1 MNKKVLTLC
10 AGFLLAGSLTA
21 TAQVCPQ
28 NGEFPY
34 RSREVK
40 SAMLDETLQDV
51 TKINQEYYYQLQVNP
66 ESLGFTKGTAEFDGE
81 YVLTAERDY
90 STGKIYLTAQKSNNA
105 TLTHSLW
112 KITVKDRTVNGRVYV
127 FENKET
133 GFELSFDHMNAL
145 QRDAKGNITF
155 KTADG
160 KKNANTGWKYGKDGL
175 MDGCTYNWAWYTTDA
190 QAGKF
195 DYKKVYSYF
204 HNGTDSVM
212 ALMAVKPK
220 VATGDLG
227 DIVYNTDE
235 DERGVAVAKGLS
247 EKGLNGTANN
257 GFAIV
262 AVKDSKTNAEHYLAD
277 VTGALEIKPVVA
289 GAKVLN
295 ADEINTMIDANGSF
309 LSFPNHIA
317 EYMVWNNAENPAEAG
332 KDAKL
337 TTKFTVCKPGTN
349 EPMTFASNP
358 FDKKFKAIEAN
369 VEELHR
375 DAVTTVLGHTFP
387 ADYAGYDVL
396 LETVDPL
403 WTKGNDKQYGYLYVS
418 EYPYEGTVFQGAYNA
433 LEVKV
438 APYAYLTDPG
448 VQTSEKR
455 IVKNYEEA
463 TDKLNDALQAR
474 YHWKVTYYA
483 TNDSVVFEP
492 LNASRMRQDDATNKL
507 KFEASY
513 LNVNKPALYLNTV
526 NKGTAYPDAN
536 GNTMY
541 NKDFG
546 VPVALYAMNFGPE
559 AGDKAAFLT
568 VGYASGKSVSG
579 EAINAGLNKWAAKEK
594 TEKGNPAYVTNQTAA
609 DTYQSQ
615 MELVVRFANSYAN
628 PYERATVKDGLYF
641 INIKNVKPAVYQTEH
656 RTEGAYVVMD
666 MGGHTVYDVEEAGQ
680 QDFTHMPA
688 TQWVVEQDQCLDT
701 TDDLNVNRYPTVV
714 VRNREFGG
722 VTEWGSSQIAFAGQ
736 LYKNKETG
744 NLVTLN
750 HRKYIRYIGST
761 SVQDH
766 YRTELNCA
774 DEFVFNKIEKPTK
787 FGYFNEAEET
797 LRNSVYK
804 FQHMFDMSQ
813 NLFLGTDGKFV
824 KLTKDGAEFELYRA
838 EGWTPVRDYHYEYN
852 YATGEKDI
860 LVWDDT
866 YHFAYADSAE
876 YGYTSKRAGAEQL
889 YKTFYKVKVKDENL
903 IDNDHTFLAINNQY
917 KYVIAT
923 EKEILD
929 PKNELRF
936 AVVTLKENNH
946 LGIEHGYSLVNAPEY
961 TIVKAGATKDDLKDL
976 YRKWVYDETDAQ
988 AYLSFYYVDSK
999 TGKPVEMVR
1008 LANHFKDE
1016 NKRWY
1021 ANWGKLAVESI
1032 SLNAKIA
1039 SLCETTTDAFAL
1051 VPAARNLYR
1060 TLDAAYVN
1068 NAKKVIDLTTVDYQG
1083 NESLYED
1090 SGSKLAMANKLNYLA
1105 AENLGNQTKREG
1117 FYVDKVA
1124 KSSAYM
1130 PQYLLA
1136 VAADSVPAYKY
1147 CVDGI
1152 HGINPG
1158 CGHEVET
1165 PGYVEGRFLVNFN
1178 DSIKEA
1184 LIDKLTKRADA
1195 FKSDNFVRLGF
1206 VEGIHRGDSLYILKD
1221 TTLASIKKA
1230 DKTGKLYV
1238 DPMFFNKA
1246 NEGKKYNVVKL
1257 DGKHNN
1263 AAFSFREVGDGNF
1276 LIESNDLNNN
1286 AMIGSFG
1293 AGAWIKLHNNVPVL
1307 TQYTNH
1313 NGDHNTGDSTD
1324 AWRKFSD
1331 ATTTGTFGEAINQAA
1346 RFTMA
1351 AVDKDANATANET
1364 IATSDVTVS
1373 ATNGAVVV
1381 KGAAGKAVVV
1391 TNILGQTLANAV
1403 ISSDNASISVP
1414 AGIVVVAV
1422 EGEEAVKVV
1431 VK

>member
-21 TAQVCPQ
+21 AAQVCP
-28 NGEFPY
+28 NDGEFPY
-34 RSREVK
+34 RTRMVK
-40 SAMLDETLQDV
+40 SAMLDKTLQEV
-51 TKINQEYYYQLQVNP
+51 KKINQEYYYQLQVNP
-66 ESLGFTKGTAEFDGE
+66 ESLLGKGGTGEF
-81 YVLTAERDY
+81 VLTAERDY

-145 QRDAKGNITF
+145 QCDPTTGFIEFTNPAT
-155 KTADG
+155 G
-160 KKNANTGWKYGKDGL
+160 KKNANTDWKYGKDGL
-175 MDGCTYNWAWYTTDA
+175 MDGCNYNWAWYTTDY
-190 QAGKF
+190 KENTF

-212 ALMAVKPK
+212 AMFAVQKGTN
-220 VATGDLG
+220 VADK
-227 DIVYNTDE
+227 VYNQIE
-235 DERGVAVAKGLS
+235 DGRKVVDGLS
-247 EKGLNGTANN
+247 EAGLDGTADN

-262 AVKDSKTNAEHYLAD
+262 AYKTSKNQAGDFLKEYKS
-277 VTGALEIKPVVA
+277 LEIRPVVA

-295 ADEINTMIDANGSF
+295 AAEINTMIDANGSF
-309 LSFPNHIA
+309 LSFVNGSSTSSPKPAKHIGQYERWA
-317 EYMVWNNAENPAEAG
+317 DAI
-332 KDAKL
+332 KDAKTGL
-337 TTKFTVCKPGTN
+337 STKFTVCKPGTN
-349 EPMTFASNP
+349 ESMTFASNP
-358 FDKKFKAIEAN
+358 FDKKFKAIEAT

-375 DAVTTVLGHTFP
+375 GSVTTILEHTFP

-396 LETVDPL
+396 LETVDPIDGE
-403 WTKGNDKQYGYLYVS
+403 GNDKQYGYLYVS

-455 IVKNYEEA
+455 IVKKYKEA

-513 LNVNKPALYLNTV
+513 LNVNKPSLYLNTV
-526 NKGTAYPDAN
+526 NTGTAYPNAN

-541 NKDFG
+541 NKFAG

-579 EAINAGLNKWAAKEK
+579 EAINAGLDKWAAKEK
-594 TEKGNPAYVTNQTAA
+594 TEKGNPAYVTNLTPE

-714 VRNREFGG
+714 VRNREFGS
-722 VTEWGSSQIAFAGQ
+722 EKNIAFEGQ
-736 LYKNKETG
+736 LYKSVKTG

-750 HRKYIRYIGST
+750 HRKYIRYNNPT
-761 SVQDH
+761 SVKEHRYTD
-766 YRTELNCA
+766 LNCA

-824 KLTKDGAEFELYRA
+824 KLTKDGAEFELYRS
-838 EGWTPVRDYHYEYN
+838 EGWTPVQDYHYEYN
-852 YATGEKDI
+852 YATGKKDKF
-860 LVWDDT
+860 VWDDT
-866 YHFAYADSAE
+866 YHFEYTDSLE
-876 YGYTSKRAGAEQL
+876 YGYTSERAGAEPL

-923 EKEILD
+923 ENEILD
-929 PKNELRF
+929 SKNELRF

-946 LGIEHGYSLVNAPEY
+946 LGIEHGYSLVNAPQY

-976 YRKWVYDETDAQ
+976 EVKLDYDETTALS
-988 AYLSFYYVDSK
+988 YLSFYYVDSK
-999 TGKPVEMVR
+999 TGKPVEMVK

-1016 NKRWY
+1016 VKESF

-1051 VPAARNLYR
+1051 VPADRNLYR
-1060 TLDAAYVN
+1060 DLKASGLVN
-1068 NAKKVIDLTTVDYQG
+1068 NAKKVIDLVTVDHQG

-1090 SGSKLAMANKLNYLA
+1090 SSSKLAQANKLNYLA

-1117 FYVDKVA
+1117 FYVDAVA

-1130 PQYLLA
+1130 PQYLLV

-1147 CVDGI
+1147 CEDGI

-1158 CGHEVET
+1158 CGHEVEA

-1178 DSIKEA
+1178 DSITNA
-1184 LIDKLTKRADA
+1184 IDKLTKRADA
-1195 FKSDNFVRLGF
+1195 FRAHNRVRLGF
-1206 VEGIHRGDSLYILKD
+1206 VEGIHRGDNLYILKD

-1238 DPMFFNKA
+1238 DPMFFSKA
-1246 NEGKKYNVVKL
+1246 NEGKKYDVVKL
-1257 DGKHNN
+1257 DGTHNN
-1263 AAFSFREVGDGNF
+1263 AAFSFREVGDADGNF
-1276 LIESNDLNNN
+1276 LIESNDINGK
-1286 AMIGSFG
+1286 AKIGSFG
-1293 AGAWIKLHNNVPVL
+1293 GAWIQILNNIPVL
-1307 TQYTNH
+1307 AQYYNVDG
-1313 NGDHNTGDSTD
+1313 NHNTGDSTD
-1324 AWRKFSD
+1324 SWKKYKD
-1331 ATTTGTFGEAINQAA
+1331 YVTFETEGAAINQSAI
-1346 RFTMA
+1346 FTME
-1351 AVDKDANATANET
+1351 AVDKDAHATANET

-1391 TNILGQTLANAV
+1391 TNILGQTLADTV

>member
-145 QRDAKGNITF
+145 QCDPTTGFVEFTNPVT
-155 KTADG
+155 G
-160 KKNANTGWKYGKDGL
+160 KKNANTDWKYGKDGL
-175 MDGCTYNWAWYTTDA
+175 MDGCNYNWAWYTTDE
-190 QAGKF
+190 QDVTFG
-195 DYKKVYSYF
+195 YKKVYSYF

-212 ALMAVKPK
+212 ALSAVRNS
-220 VATGDLG
+220 GELG
-227 DIVYNTDE
+227 KRVYTDDE
-235 DERGVAVAKGLS
+235 DGRGGETAKIPVSKGLS
-247 EKGLNGTANN
+247 ENGLDGTPDN

-262 AVKDSKTNAEHYLAD
+262 AYKDSKAKAQDFLKRRDY
-277 VTGALEIKPVVA
+277 LEIKPVVA

-309 LSFPNHIA
+309 LSFPRHIA
-317 EYMVWNNAENPAEAG
+317 DYKVWN
-332 KDAKL
+332 DAVRKAKEVES
-337 TTKFTVCKPGTN
+337 TKFTVCKPGTN

-358 FDKKFKAIEAN
+358 FDKKFKAIEAT
-369 VEELHR
+369 VEDLHR
-375 DAVTTVLGHTFP
+375 DAVTTILGHTFP

-396 LETVDPL
+396 LETVDPI
-403 WTKGNDKQYGYLYVS
+403 WTEGNDKQYGYLYVS
-418 EYPYEGTVFQGAYNA
+418 EYPYEGTVFQGAYNG

-492 LNASRMRQDDATNKL
+492 LNASRMTQPDATNKL

-541 NKDFG
+541 NKGFG
-546 VPVALYAMNFGPE
+546 VPVALYAMNFGMPS
-559 AGDKAAFLT
+559 GDKAAFLT

-579 EAINAGLNKWAAKEK
+579 EAIDAGLNKWAAKEK

-615 MELVVRFANSYAN
+615 MELVVRFAKSYAN

-750 HRKYIRYIGST
+750 HREYSRDDFAS
-761 SVQDH
+761 SVKNH
-766 YRTELNCA
+766 YNTKLNCA

-824 KLTKDGAEFELYRA
+824 KLTKDGAEFELYRS

-852 YATGEKDI
+852 YATGKKDKF
-860 LVWDDT
+860 VWDDT
-866 YHFAYADSAE
+866 YHFEYTDSLE
-876 YGYTSKRAGAEQL
+876 YGYTSERAGAEQL

-923 EKEILD
+923 ENEILD
-929 PKNELRF
+929 SKNELRF

-946 LGIEHGYSLVNAPEY
+946 LGIEHGYSLVNAPQY

-976 YRKWVYDETDAQ
+976 EVKLGYDETTALY
-988 AYLSFYYVDSK
+988 YLSFYYVDSK
-999 TGKPVEMVR
+999 TGKPVEMVK

-1016 NKRWY
+1016 EKESV

-1051 VPAARNLYR
+1051 VPADRKLYR
-1060 TLDAAYVN
+1060 ALDAAYVN

-1090 SGSKLAMANKLNYLA
+1090 SGSDLAKANKLNYLA

-1117 FYVDKVA
+1117 FYVDAVA

-1178 DSIKEA
+1178 DSITNA
-1184 LIDKLTKRADA
+1184 IDKLTKRADA
-1195 FKSDNFVRLGF
+1195 FRASNRVRLGF
-1206 VEGIHRGDSLYILKD
+1206 VEGIHRGDSLYILKN

-1238 DPMFFNKA
+1238 DPMFFEKD
-1246 NEGKKYNVVKL
+1246 NEGKKYDVVKL

-1263 AAFSFREVGDGNF
+1263 AAFSFREVGDGSF
-1276 LIESNDLNNN
+1276 LIESNDIFGK
-1286 AMIGSFG
+1286 AQIGSFG
-1293 AGAWIKLHNNVPVL
+1293 GAWIQIINNIPVL
-1307 TQYTNH
+1307 AQYSNVDG
-1313 NGDHNTGDSTD
+1313 NHNTGDSTD
-1324 AWRKFSD
+1324 SWKKYKD
-1331 ATTTGTFGEAINQAA
+1331 YVTFETVGAAINQSA
-1346 RFTMA
+1346 RFTMT
-1351 AVDKDANATANET
+1351 AVDKDAHATANET

-1391 TNILGQTLANAV
+1391 TNILGQTLANTV